1 MFHQGARTTGGNIPD
16 PHTSRIRQLLDEF
29 VKLVAQKVTQKG
41 IPRAVVRSMLTCS
54 TVNVLDSQHFFVAAQ
69 KMAGMPST
77 QSFYHPDK
85 SFSLQEIYNAARWE
99 IGFDHPFVVQF
110 PGGVLEQPPDE
121 RKAALETVAE
131 EHIRS
136 EVTRMEREM
145 NLIQINPVFGPPS
158 YVIDPRL
165 VFVLM
170 PFTDDLTAI
179 YSTLIKPAIEEPKFG
194 LVCRRADDIK
204 SNRAIIQDI
213 WKSICEAR
221 LVIADLSRLNPN
233 VMYELG
239 IAHTVGKETILIYQ
253 KGEDVKFPFDL
264 SHIRRIE
271 YTNDALGGKRLVDD
285 LRGTLESILS
295 SSVSG

>member
-1 MFHQGARTTGGNIPD
+1 MLHQGTRTIGGNIPD
-16 PHTSRIRQLLDEF
+16 PHSSIINQLLDEF
-29 VKLVAQKVTQKG
+29 VGIVSGKVVQKR

-54 TVNVLDSQHFFVAAQ
+54 TVNVLDSQHLFVAAQ
-69 KMAGMPST
+69 KTAGMATT
-77 QSFYHPDK
+77 QSLYHPGR
-85 SFSLQEIYNAARWE
+85 SFSLQEIYSAARWE
-99 IGFDHPFVVQF
+99 IGFDNPFVIQF
-110 PGGVLEQPPDE
+110 PVTALDLPQEE
-121 RKAALETVAE
+121 RQVTLDAIAE

-136 EVTRMEREM
+136 EVARVEREM
-145 NLIQINPVFGPPS
+145 NLIQISPIFGPAS

-170 PFTDDLTAI
+170 PFQDDLTAI
-179 YSTLIKPAIEEPKFG
+179 YNTLVKPTVEDPKLG

-204 SNRAIIQDI
+204 SNRGIIQDI

-253 KGEDVKFPFDL
+253 KGEDLKFPFDL

-271 YTNDALGGKRLVDD
+271 YTNDALGGKRLVDE
-285 LRGTLESILS
+285 LRATLESVLS
-295 SSVSG
+295 PVVKS